1 MGQLAE
7 TASRLET
14 KFLPVDPAAA
24 SVDGLIEGYAS
35 LFGRVDGGGDE
46 VAPGAFATS
55 LAKRGGPI
63 KMLWQHDPNQP
74 IGVWDDVREDGLGL
88 RVGGRIVTEVR
99 AGAEA
104 LALMRAGAVDG
115 LSIGYRTVRSART
128 KEGGRRLLE
137 IELWE
142 ISLVTF
148 PMLEAARARPAS
160 PGASKESLRDL
171 AAALD
176 EARQLFA

>member
-7 TASRLET
+7 AAPRLET

-24 SVDGLIEGYAS
+24 TVDGLIEGYAS
-35 LFGRVDGGGDE
+35 LFGKVDSGGDE
-46 VAPGAFATS
+46 VASGAFAAS
-55 LAKRGGPI
+55 LATRGGPI
-63 KMLWQHDPNQP
+63 KMLWQHDPAQP

-115 LSIGYRTVRSART
+115 LSIGYRTVRAAR
-128 KEGGRRLLE
+128 KKDGGRRLLE

-148 PMLEAARARPAS
+148 PMLDAARARPTVSDAS
-160 PGASKESLRDL
+160 DEALRDL

-176 EARQLFA
+176 EARHLFA